1 MSRNRIRPPGEALVA
16 IVLAALALGPSGAL
30 AQDTVPAPD
39 TVAAGAGDAF
49 FGRSYAV
56 LAYDAAS
63 GQLGVAAA
71 STEFSV
77 ASDGVYLE
85 PGTGAVSIQGRG
97 SGAPGRRIMSAL
109 RSGRNPASALGT
121 ASGQGAPVQAAALTP
136 ACDRATS
143 RAPGSEDEAV
153 SRPGRSGGVCYV
165 ALGVRLRSSRSMDR
179 LVRAFRSSAGPLTER
194 LLATLS
200 AMEGAARNV
209 GGSRS
214 AVLWV
219 AADGADGA
227 VLGRRELRLQ
237 VDDHERPALALEKRL
252 EVGRAEWMAGRA
264 SRAIDRSAYRR
275 AAALADSSLA
285 LDVSAPMAWLQRGR
299 ALLYMGREE
308 AAETAFQ
315 RMLELDPFLLR
326 LLGDASGS
334 EITVR
339 ESVIPYYPRLILQ
352 LDLYRRKYFD
362 GLDFGPEPA
371 PFGSGA
377 ATPDT
382 AGG

>member
-1 MSRNRIRPPGEALVA
+1 MSRERIRAPGGALVGC
-16 IVLAALALGPSGAL
+16 ILAVLALGPSVAT

-39 TVAAGAGDAF
+39 TAGAAGADGF

-56 LAYDAAS
+56 VAYDSAS
-63 GQLGVAAA
+63 GQLGLAAA

-77 ASDGVYLE
+77 ASGGAYVE

-97 SGAPGRRIMSAL
+97 GGAAGRRILGAL
-109 RSGRNPASALGT
+109 RSGRPPASALR
-121 ASGQGAPVQAAALTP
+121 AVSGPRAPVQAAALTP
-136 ACDRATS
+136 ACDRADG
-143 RAPGSEDEAV
+143 RAPGAGDEAV

-165 ALGVRLRSSRSMDR
+165 ALGVRLRSSASMDR
-179 LVRAFRSSAGPLTER
+179 LVRAFRSSAGTLTER

-200 AMEGAARNV
+200 AMEGAARSV

-219 AADGADGA
+219 AADDTAGE

-237 VDDHERPALALEKRL
+237 VDDHERPALALEKR
-252 EVGRAEWMAGRA
+252 VATGRAEWLAGRA
-264 SRAIDRSAYRR
+264 SRAVGRGDYRR
-275 AAALADSSLA
+275 AASLADSSLA

-299 ALLYMGREE
+299 ALLYLGREE

-334 EITVR
+334 EITVH
-339 ESVIPYYPRLILQ
+339 ESVIPYYPRLVLQ
-352 LDLYRRKYFD
+352 LDLYRREYFD

-371 PFGSGA
+371 PFARDTA
-377 ATPDT
+377 ARDT